1 MPRRYRPASDDYF
14 VFTAATTLFSA
25 FKPIEDK
32 LKAGGYKGLTF
43 ADFDN
48 TIYKAMG
55 VVDEEA
61 TRQKQEKENE
71 KAQKKG
77 KVAPKV
83 NPVYK
88 TSDEDYLTNMGE
100 VTYAEKGNM
109 YLENNINMR
118 KTISKESEKRFR
130 ELIKKYDEYL
140 ALIEK
145 NTPKDEYEEEL
156 KELKFHRAYIRMIK
170 VMGSRELLED
180 QLGFGINYR
189 AFDGDHSKIK
199 VIEGLGSGATREVW
213 RNVMGNYPLGNHRD
227 SFEKLV
233 NTVCDYEENKEKD
246 TYIEQIKYRENYK
259 NVLKN
264 YLKNA
269 KALEYGEGNYQKLA
283 ETDFREEVISELK
296 EKDGPNK
303 NIDYH
308 GILKRVEEQEKA
320 GEEPD
325 ILEKGIVNVI
335 REGVKAKMEATNSKA
350 LRNPYNSRYN
360 IESEAMGFSL
370 NGDEDFTG
378 KRGNSTMFHEVEAQ
392 LDAIEMGWPMDELI
406 HIQRLLL
413 PKRTNFNQKVR
424 EFTLEDR
431 MAIKAADDFY
441 KDRIKGK
448 PYPATE
454 EARQEFYRDFYQVSL
469 GIVKATAS
477 ENYSNEFDEEV
488 YMEWNEFSDGI
499 KATMEKPL
507 SFAQKLVVDHV
518 QKDSDDFAFEEL
530 GHEISSLK
538 ANIGKD
544 RFGHGNSKE
553 YDKLKKAFNMF
564 EVAYNSDEFCFE
576 RENLSPEHLKILT
589 ELKESAEAYLKEKDK
604 DKKLPEERSDM
615 GKARYIGAKDAY
627 HLADKIIKIHE
638 AKALEEAE
646 KIKEAKMLRDREE
659 ARKVFLNPND
669 PKLEHHRML
678 EAGGKLEYEALKA
691 EESIKKDMADRREP
705 VTDFEKYKRFI
716 ENCRLDKDDPVTFE
730 DEGMNREMIQHRIDN
745 LGNMLAAVEF
755 DEAGKPFD
763 SYAITRRG
771 AEIKMIYGLD
781 TLKVATDHLNGPEK
795 LKNALTATFRAV
807 DTLRELE
814 ACQYEVEKGSFKNI
828 NEAQSKYKKDIEEL
842 LNRKKPATLSENSR
856 NILDALNEIKD
867 INTKDKSLVGIN
879 AYKMKKANAKLMK
892 AIADSF
898 EGATKIDKDAYGPK
912 LALDSLAVL
921 DTYANCKYV
930 KSKLLLKVN
939 SKSKDM
945 NGNNLNINEVEFN
958 KNYGVKH
965 TKEINRKIAEANAK
979 KPVNAN
985 KNRQAA
991 PVNNA
996 GPHIG

>member
-1 MPRRYRPASDDYF
+1 MPRRYRPALDDYF
-14 VFTAATTLFSA
+14 AFSSAVTLFGA

-48 TIYKAMG
+48 KIYEAMG

-61 TRQKQEKENE
+61 TRQKQEEENE

-83 NPVYK
+83 KPVYK
-88 TSDEDYLTNMGE
+88 KSDEDFITNMGE
-100 VTYAEKGNM
+100 VTYVEKGNM

-118 KTISKESEKRFR
+118 KTLSKESEKKFR
-130 ELIKKYDEYL
+130 ENIRKYDEYL

-145 NTPKDEYEEEL
+145 NTPKDEYKEEL
-156 KELKFHRAYIRMIK
+156 RELKFYRAFIRMIN

-189 AFDGDHSKIK
+189 GFDGDHSGIK
-199 VIEGLGSGATREVW
+199 VIEGLGLEATREVW
-213 RNVMGNYPLGNHRD
+213 RNVMKNYPFGNHRD
-227 SFEKLV
+227 SFVELA
-233 NTVCDYEENKEKD
+233 NTICDYEENKEKD

-259 NVLKN
+259 NALKN

-283 ETDFREEVISELK
+283 EIDFREKVIAELK
-296 EKDGPNK
+296 EKDGPKK

-308 GILKRVEEQEKA
+308 GIYKRVEEQEKA

-325 ILEKGIVNVI
+325 ILEKGIADMI
-335 REGVKAKMEATNSKA
+335 REGVKAKMKGTDLLA
-350 LRNPYNSRYN
+350 YNSRYN
-360 IESEAMGFSL
+360 DEYEAMGFSV

-378 KRGNSTMFHEVEAQ
+378 KRGNLQYYHEAEAQ

-406 HIQRLLL
+406 HIQRLLISKRSTFK
-413 PKRTNFNQKVR
+413 PKAR
-424 EFTLEDR
+424 EFTLEDKK
-431 MAIKAADDFY
+431 AIKAADDFY
-441 KDRIKGK
+441 ENRIKGK

-454 EARQEFYRDFYQVSL
+454 EARKEFYRDFYKVSL
-469 GIVKATAS
+469 GIVKATS
-477 ENYSNEFDEEV
+477 GNYYNQNDDAI

-518 QKDSDDFAFEEL
+518 QKESDDFDFEEL

-544 RFGHGNSKE
+544 RFGHGNSKK

-564 EVAYNSDEFCFE
+564 ESAYNSDEFCFE
-576 RENLSPEHLKILT
+576 RENISPEHLKILA

-615 GKARYIGAKDAY
+615 GKARYNGAKDAY

-659 ARKVFLNPND
+659 TKNVFIKADDPNV
-669 PKLEHHRML
+669 EHHRML
-678 EAGGKLEYEALKA
+678 EAGGKLEYERLKA
-691 EESIKKDMADRREP
+691 EESIKKDMADRRKP
-705 VTDFEKYKRFI
+705 VTDFEKYTRLI
-716 ENCRLDKDDPVTFE
+716 ESYRLDEDAPVTFE
-730 DEGMNREMIQHRIDN
+730 DEGMNKEMIQQRVDN
-745 LGNMLAAVEF
+745 LGNMLAAIEF
-755 DEAGKPFD
+755 EKAGKPFD
-763 SYAITRRG
+763 AYAITRRG
-771 AEIKMIYGLD
+771 AEIKRIYGLD
-781 TLKVATDHLNGPEK
+781 TLKVSTEQLNGPEK
-795 LKNALTATFRAV
+795 LKHALTATFRAV
-807 DTLRELE
+807 DTLQEFE
-814 ACQYEVEKGSFKNI
+814 ACQYEVGKGSFKNI
-828 NEAQSKYKKDIEEL
+828 NEAQSKYHKDIEEL
-842 LNRKKPATLSENSR
+842 LNRKKPSVVSENTQ
-856 NILDALNEIKD
+856 NILDALKEIKD

-892 AIADSF
+892 AISDSF
-898 EGATKIDKDAYGPK
+898 EGATKIDKDGFGPR

-921 DTYANCKYV
+921 DTYANCKLV
-930 KSKLLLKVN
+930 KNKLLLKVN
-939 SKSKDM
+939 AKSKDM
-945 NGNNLNINEVEFN
+945 NGNSLNINAAEFN

-965 TKEINRKIAEANAK
+965 TKEMDRKIREANAK
-979 KPVNAN
+979 EPVNVN